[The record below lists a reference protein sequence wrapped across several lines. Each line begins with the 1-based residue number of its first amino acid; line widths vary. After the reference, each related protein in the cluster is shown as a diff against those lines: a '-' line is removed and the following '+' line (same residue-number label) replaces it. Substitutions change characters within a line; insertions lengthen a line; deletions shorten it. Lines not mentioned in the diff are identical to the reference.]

1 MNLCSARHVTCYI
14 WRFWEGNFSNIR
26 LLPQNIMN
34 WSGHKLSRRNS
45 KIKLPPNIMTKL
57 TLCFDI
63 NLLLI
68 LPLHVYTLP
77 SLHFSKKTPWKKK
90 FPLTSNRG
98 LVWHEERFNI
108 CVAKPIFSLL
118 LCTEYFTFSICVYL
132 MKLSIVDVIWLWNVG
147 WLENDELEWVWKEA
161 AVT

>member
-1 MNLCSARHVTCYI
+1 MNLCSIPHVTRYI

-34 WSGHKLSRRNS
+34 WSRHKFSERNS
-45 KIKLPPNIMTKL
+45 KIKLSSKIVTKL

-63 NLLLI
+63 YVLLII

-77 SLHFSKKTPWKKK
+77 SLHCSTKTERKKV

-98 LVWHEERFNI
+98 LVWHKERLSV
-108 CVAKPIFSLL
+108 CVAKPIISLL
-118 LCTEYFTFSICVYL
+118 PCTEFFTFSICVYL
-132 MKLSIVDVIWLWNVG
+132 MKLSVVAVMWFRNAG
-147 WLENDELEWVWKEA
+147 WLENDELERV
-161 AVT
+161 